1 MNETY
6 LYPYSAQ
13 EARTRNQLPMWRESY
28 HANVACRNA
37 IEETI
42 RQNFNGMNLKKDCL
56 EPVLAEYGYK
66 RTEWVL
72 ATTLQELSWDGR
84 FSRANKQWAARRYIP
99 QDERHNAEITVRSH
113 PAILDGFVD
122 LYRKAYQ
129 ELGLFGPE
137 HCVGDRAEQDYIGKV
152 LVLSPDTLKES
163 CWSQENQLWYIHFT
177 EEQKQRA
184 AAVDLEEFLR
194 CRGEKLL
201 SSGREKRLASDHS
214 VTVRGN
220 EWYDHAEER
229 GGHAVSFV
237 QRFYGLSYPD
247 AVTML
252 LGGELGTAYP
262 SAGER
267 TEEPAKPFALPPA
280 NKDMRR
286 VFAYLIKHRSIAR
299 DVVAH
304 FAKAGLL
311 YEDAEYH
318 NAVFVGT
325 DTDGVPRHAHKR
337 SANSYG
343 KAFRLNVEGS
353 DPRYS
358 FHYVGTDRSLY
369 VFEAPIDML
378 SFITLYPE
386 NWQRHSYVAC
396 CGTSI
401 QPVLQMLEQAPQLDT
416 VLLCLDNDEAGH
428 QASRRMREQ
437 LEARYSVERLIPENK
452 DWNDDLTLSDENAQ
466 GFAMNELR

>member
-1 MNETY
+1 M
-6 LYPYSAQ
+6 S
-13 EARTRNQLPMWRESY
+13 S
-28 HANVACRNA
+28 
-37 IEETI
+37 
-42 RQNFNGMNLKKDCL
+42 
-56 EPVLAEYGYK
+56 
-66 RTEWVL
+66 
-72 ATTLQELSWDGR
+72 
-84 FSRANKQWAARRYIP
+84 
-99 QDERHNAEITVRSH
+99 
-113 PAILDGFVD
+113 
-122 LYRKAYQ
+122 
-129 ELGLFGPE
+129 
-137 HCVGDRAEQDYIGKV
+137 
-152 LVLSPDTLKES
+152 
-163 CWSQENQLWYIHFT
+163 YIHFT

-267 TEEPAKPFALPPA
+267 TEEPVKSFALPPA

-286 VFAYLIKHRSIAR
+286 VFAYLIKHRGIAR

-318 NAVFVGT
+318 NAVFVGY
-325 DTDGVPRHAHKR
+325 DENGIARHAHKR
-337 SANSYG
+337 GTSSESTYKGNAESC
-343 KAFRLNVEGS
+343 

-358 FHYVGTDRSLY
+358 FHWTGMDNRLY
-369 VFEAPIDML
+369 LFEAPIDML
-378 SFITLYPE
+378 SFISLHKD
-386 NWQRHSYVAC
+386 NWRSHSYATC
-396 CGTSI
+396 CGVSD
-401 QPVLQMLEQAPQLDT
+401 QVLWQMLKDNPNIGY
-416 VLLCLDNDEAGH
+416 VNLCLDNDEPGQKANKRISDKLFTQRIPH
-428 QASRRMREQ
+428 EI
-437 LEARYSVERLIPENK
+437 LIPTRK
-452 DWNDDLTLSDENAQ
+452 DWNENLLFIEQEEETCQALQ
-466 GFAMNELR
+466 L

>member
-1 MNETY
+1 MLGERRSNSLFAPAAPAEPERKPEQAEVHDISFEERTGRSLFAEASTAPRASELFFAPQEKGVTFAEALSQVQSYLSETY
-6 LYPYSAQ
+6 ATLITEDNSDAKEQMKRRMARYLQENRIAVDGMTASELVDALYT
-13 EARTRNQLPMWRESY
+13 EM
-28 HANVACRNA
+28 
-37 IEETI
+37 
-42 RQNFNGMNLKKDCL
+42 
-56 EPVLAEYGYK
+56 AEYGFLTK
-66 RTEWVL
+66 
-72 ATTLQELSWDGR
+72 
-84 FSRANKQWAARRYIP
+84 
-99 QDERHNAEITVRSH
+99 
-113 PAILDGFVD
+113 
-122 LYRKAYQ
+122 
-129 ELGLFGPE
+129 
-137 HCVGDRAEQDYIGKV
+137 
-152 LVLSPDTLKES
+152 
-163 CWSQENQLWYIHFT
+163 YIHFT

-184 AAVDLEEFLR
+184 AAVNLEEFLR

-267 TEEPAKPFALPPA
+267 TEEPVKPFALPPA

-299 DVVAH
+299 DVVAR

-358 FHYVGTDRSLY
+358 FQLLMGKLPPDHKARWFAGAALNSAEQAMASVMST
-369 VFEAPIDML
+369 VL
-378 SFITLYPE
+378 SRLNAFLDSE
-386 NWQRHSYVAC
+386 
-396 CGTSI
+396 
-401 QPVLQMLEQAPQLDT
+401 LEQVLCFDSVIDAEKFASEKSAYSSGGGHHQKLHGGLD
-416 VLLCLDNDEAGH
+416 DSKSE
-428 QASRRMREQ
+428 
-437 LEARYSVERLIPENK
+437 P
-452 DWNDDLTLSDENAQ
+452 
-466 GFAMNELR
+466 

>member
-1 MNETY
+1 MMENMSRFHIRPARPDEAGLFYTPHPEEDKRRGTIGHIRMDFGRSGNEFWHTWWPRGPEELNSPAFKAELQEVVDTMREDVLKSRFAMERFCYDHGGKITGGYVQNYGYIVETEHYRYCLRCNPSPGDYNGY
-6 LYPYSAQ
+6 LTAYDLDVQRQNMAQ
-13 EARTRNQLPMWRESY
+13 EKSL
-28 HANVACRNA
+28 V
-37 IEETI
+37 
-42 RQNFNGMNLKKDCL
+42 
-56 EPVLAEYGYK
+56 
-66 RTEWVL
+66 
-72 ATTLQELSWDGR
+72 GR
-84 FSRANKQWAARRYIP
+84 
-99 QDERHNAEITVRSH
+99 
-113 PAILDGFVD
+113 
-122 LYRKAYQ
+122 
-129 ELGLFGPE
+129 
-137 HCVGDRAEQDYIGKV
+137 
-152 LVLSPDTLKES
+152 
-163 CWSQENQLWYIHFT
+163 
-177 EEQKQRA
+177 
-184 AAVDLEEFLR
+184 
-194 CRGEKLL
+194 
-201 SSGREKRLASDHS
+201 
-214 VTVRGN
+214 VT
-220 EWYDHAEER
+220 
-229 GGHAVSFV
+229 
-237 QRFYGLSYPD
+237 
-247 AVTML
+247 
-252 LGGELGTAYP
+252 YP

-299 DVVAH
+299 DMVAH

-343 KAFRLNVEGS
+343 KVFRLNVEGS
-353 DPRYS
+353 NPRYS

-428 QASRRMREQ
+428 QASRRMQNQ
-437 LEARYSVERLIPENK
+437 LEVRYSVERLIPENK
-452 DWNDDLTLSDENAQ
+452 DWNDDLTLSGENAQ
-466 GFAMNELR
+466 GLAMNEMR

>member
-1 MNETY
+1 M
-6 LYPYSAQ
+6 S
-13 EARTRNQLPMWRESY
+13 S
-28 HANVACRNA
+28 
-37 IEETI
+37 
-42 RQNFNGMNLKKDCL
+42 
-56 EPVLAEYGYK
+56 
-66 RTEWVL
+66 
-72 ATTLQELSWDGR
+72 
-84 FSRANKQWAARRYIP
+84 
-99 QDERHNAEITVRSH
+99 
-113 PAILDGFVD
+113 
-122 LYRKAYQ
+122 
-129 ELGLFGPE
+129 
-137 HCVGDRAEQDYIGKV
+137 
-152 LVLSPDTLKES
+152 
-163 CWSQENQLWYIHFT
+163 YIHFT

-184 AAVDLEEFLR
+184 AAVNLEEFLR

-267 TEEPAKPFALPPA
+267 TEEPVKPFALPPA

-299 DVVAH
+299 DLVAH
-304 FAKAGLL
+304 FAKTGLL

-353 DPRYS
+353 NPRYS
-358 FHYVGTDRSLY
+358 FHHVGTDRSLY

-378 SFITLYPE
+378 SFITLYRKARVHCSLAILK
-386 NWQRHSYVAC
+386 NQLYFR
-396 CGTSI
+396 
-401 QPVLQMLEQAPQLDT
+401 LQYLLLLAPAEGNVFSFKQYL
-416 VLLCLDNDEAGH
+416 
-428 QASRRMREQ
+428 SRR
-437 LEARYSVERLIPENK
+437 
-452 DWNDDLTLSDENAQ
+452 WNQKTAHELSQSAFTRSAFSYQ
-466 GFAMNELR
+466 SAK